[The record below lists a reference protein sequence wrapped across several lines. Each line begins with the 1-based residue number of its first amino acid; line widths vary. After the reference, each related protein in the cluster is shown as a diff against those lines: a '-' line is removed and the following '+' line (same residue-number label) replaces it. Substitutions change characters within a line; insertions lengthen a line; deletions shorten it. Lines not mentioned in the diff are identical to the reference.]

1 MVVTFGW
8 LDNYVNFSSCYVITE
23 REHALMLFCT
33 EPATETIMHVEYM
46 EYVIFTASSSFYS

>member
-23 REHALMLFCT
+23 GEHALMLFCK
-33 EPATETIMHVEYM
+33 EPATETIMHVEYIGICNI
-46 EYVIFTASSSFYS
+46 YSFIELL